1 MIRYGR
7 SPWVDRCPKSRAPV
21 FPPQRGAL
29 ETDVVIVGGGLTGCA
44 TAYAFA
50 AAGVKVVLVEA
61 DRIAQGSSGS
71 ATGLVADAPS
81 ASFRQIERA
90 VGLRSARRAWQAWR
104 RSALDFAALLR
115 RLEVKCGLEAAP
127 ALRLA
132 RTPEQG
138 TVLKREL
145 KARRDAGVDGS
156 AVTAVAARTEA
167 RTDAIAGVRTR
178 DSSTIDPYRAALG
191 LAAAAQARGAIIF
204 ERSPVSKVKFGPKA
218 VDVQTA
224 GGRLRAKRVIIATG
238 RPTALFKALVRHFWF
253 HSTFCVLTE
262 PIPARVRKTIAS
274 PPLVVIDSAE
284 PAHYV
289 RWVDGERLLVA
300 GADARVVPDRLREK
314 TVVQRTGQLMY
325 ELSTLYPEISG
336 LPPAYG
342 WEAAYVRTGDGLPY
356 IGPHRNF
363 PRHLFAFGCGSH
375 SVTDA
380 YLASRILLRHYQ
392 DEPDAADEVFGF
404 TTSRL

>member
-7 SPWVDRCPKSRAPV
+7 SPWVDCYPKSRVPA
-21 FPPQRGAL
+21 FPTQRGAL
-29 ETDVVIVGGGLTGCA
+29 ETDVVIIGGGLTGCA

-50 AAGVKVVLVEA
+50 AAGVKVVLLEA
-61 DRIAQGSSGS
+61 DRIARGSSGS

-81 ASFRQIERA
+81 ASFRQIEKA

-115 RLEVKCGLEAAP
+115 RLEVKCDLEAAP

-132 RTPEQG
+132 RTPEQAAL
-138 TVLKREL
+138 LKREL

-156 AVTAVAARTEA
+156 AVNARAARAEARTE
-167 RTDAIAGVRTR
+167 AIAGVRTR

-191 LAAAAQARGAIIF
+191 LAAAAAARGANIF
-204 ERSPVSKVKFGPKA
+204 ERSSVRRVKFGPKA
-218 VDVQTA
+218 VEVETA
-224 GGRLRAKRVIIATG
+224 EGRLRGKRVIVATG

-262 PIPARVRKTIAS
+262 PIPSGVRKTIAR

-289 RWVDGERLLVA
+289 RWVDDRLLVA

-342 WEAAYVRTGDGLPY
+342 WEASYVRTGDGLPY

-392 DEPDAADEVFGF
+392 DESDAADGVFGF